1 MEIIN
6 YINLATGL
14 LLIVVA
20 FLVYRNPD
28 LINPYGNMSPE
39 RKALVDIESLK
50 KSLAITFAVTGI
62 LLVVVA
68 MLGMVKVIDEMTGIY
83 AMISLSTAMLVP
95 LFVAMWKYN
104 GYGRKRRNEKD

>member
-20 FLVYRNPD
+20 LLVFRNPN
-28 LINPYGNMSPE
+28 LINPYGNMPPE
-39 RKALVDIESLK
+39 RKALVNIEGLK

-62 LLVVVA
+62 LLVLA
-68 MLGMVKVIDEMTGIY
+68 ATLGMVKVIEILGFLAGEDT
-83 AMISLSTAMLVP
+83 SLYGLGLSSFHVNADS
-95 LFVAMWKYN
+95 LFL
-104 GYGRKRRNEKD
+104 G

>member
-20 FLVYRNPD
+20 LLVFRNPN
-28 LINPYGNMSPE
+28 LINPYGNMPPE
-39 RKALVDIESLK
+39 RKALVDIEGLK

-62 LLVVVA
+62 LLVLA
-68 MLGMVKVIDEMTGIY
+68 ATLGMVKVIDEMTGIY
-83 AMISLSTAMLVP
+83 AMITLSTAMLVP
-95 LFVAMWKYN
+95 IFVAMWKYN
-104 GYGRKRRNEKD
+104 GYGRKRGNEND

>member
-20 FLVYRNPD
+20 LLVYRNPN
-28 LINPYGNMSPE
+28 LISPYGDMSPE
-39 RKALVDIESLK
+39 RKALVDIEGLK
-50 KSLAITFAVTGI
+50 KAVAISFVVTGF
-62 LLVVVA
+62 LLVVTA
-68 MLGMVKVIDEMTGIY
+68 TLGMVHVIDEMTGIY

-104 GYGRKRRNEKD
+104 GFGRKRRNEND

>member
-14 LLIVVA
+14 LLVVVA
-20 FLVYRNPD
+20 WLVYRNPD
-28 LINPYGNMSPE
+28 MISPYGNMSPE

-62 LLVVVA
+62 LLVIVA
-68 MLGMVKVIDEMTGIY
+68 TLGMVHVIDEMTGIY
-83 AMISLSTAMLVP
+83 AMIILSTAMLVP

-104 GYGRKRRNEKD
+104 GFGRKRRNEKD